1 MKQLRVQNESYRIMI
16 TQPVIAITMGDPG
29 GIGPEVLV
37 KAIQDKSVQ
46 SLCKPVIIG
55 DFKVIKEAA
64 RLTGCTLTF
73 EKADA
78 WQKVS
83 KAIPVIEPVV
93 LNAFERR
100 TADKEAGYAVY
111 AYIKKAVS
119 LALEGQVKS
128 IVTAPISK
136 ASLKMAGMPWPGHTE
151 LLAELTQSRDYA
163 MMLVGGPLRV
173 ILVTI
178 HLALREVPQR
188 IDKTLVLKT
197 IRLAQ
202 KGASMFDL
210 KNPKIGVAGLNP
222 HAGESG
228 LFGDE
233 EGQSILPAVEQAR
246 AEGISVTGPYPPDV
260 IFHLAFHRKLDIVC
274 AMYHDQGLIPL
285 KMIAFEQGV
294 NITVGLPVIRTSPDH
309 GTAFDIAW
317 RNKANP
323 SSMIEAIKLAATLKT
338 G

>member
-1 MKQLRVQNESYRIMI
+1 MN

-46 SLCKPVIIG
+46 SLCKPVIVG
-55 DFKVIKEAA
+55 DFEIIKEAA
-64 RLTGCTLTF
+64 RLTGCALTF

-78 WQKVS
+78 WQQVS
-83 KAIPVIEPVV
+83 KAVPVIEPV
-93 LNAFERR
+93 LPGTFEKC
-100 TADKEAGYAVY
+100 APGKEAGYAVY

-119 LALEGQVKS
+119 LALEGQVNA

-136 ASLKMAGMPWPGHTE
+136 ASLKMAALPWPGHTE
-151 LLAELTQSRDYA
+151 MLAELTQTRDYA

-178 HLALREVPQR
+178 HMALREVPNR
-188 IDKTLVLKT
+188 ISKALVLKT

-202 KGASMFDL
+202 KAALMLDL
-210 KNPKIGVAGLNP
+210 HNPRIGVAGLNP

-233 EGQSILPAVEQAR
+233 EGQSIVPAVEEAR

-260 IFHLAFHRKLDIVC
+260 IFHLAFHGKLDIVC

-285 KMIAFEQGV
+285 KMTAFEQGV
-294 NITVGLPVIRTSPDH
+294 NITVGLPIIRTSPDH

-317 RNKANP
+317 RNQANP
-323 SSMIEAIKLAATLKT
+323 SSMIQAIKLAANLKT
-338 G
+338 R